1 MASVTALVRTDII
14 TDGVAKQAGRVYNQY
29 IIDICELD
37 KGTENMQVHGTS
49 RNVSF
54 QTGL

>member
-37 KGTENMQVHGTS
+37 KGTILTPGRMGQDGKVLHQGA
-49 RNVSF
+49 
-54 QTGL
+54 